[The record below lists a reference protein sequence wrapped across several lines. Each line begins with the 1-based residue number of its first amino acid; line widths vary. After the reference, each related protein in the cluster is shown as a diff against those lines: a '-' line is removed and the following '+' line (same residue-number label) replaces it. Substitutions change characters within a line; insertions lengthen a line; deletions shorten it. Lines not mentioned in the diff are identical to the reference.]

1 MKHVILYSDTWSG
14 QSRNQF
20 VEALHHAV
28 LTMDKIEII
37 DQKFL
42 ESGHSQ
48 MDFDAMHSTIERATT
63 TTTTKRQRF
72 SSQASETLSS
82 RQLELLYHMLSYH
95 LAMKTAWTFK
105 NVAASRFCNTKTDM
119 KGDRVNWLNFKWLHC
134 LEEDKETL
142 LFQQRMVEGFKQLK
156 IEGSNR

>member
-1 MKHVILYSDTWSG
+1 
-14 QSRNQF
+14 
-20 VEALHHAV
+20 
-28 LTMDKIEII
+28 
-37 DQKFL
+37 
-42 ESGHSQ
+42 
-48 MDFDAMHSTIERATT
+48 
-63 TTTTKRQRF
+63 
-72 SSQASETLSS
+72 
-82 RQLELLYHMLSYH
+82 MLSYH

-119 KGDRVNWLNFKWLHC
+119 KGDRVNWLNIKWLHC